1 MSDPRSGEDVAR
13 YNHRS
18 EDLVLHPKG
27 YLHWPGRQRAPWT
40 PFALPPDRAGDA
52 KAYATPAP
60 PLVLAPLHGDL
71 GVVARIGRA
80 TLTLLASPAAIAPL
94 HGGCYA
100 ETYGGFFVDDRDP
113 AVRIG
118 LRLPFGEPAEVLVPR
133 GEALGVL
140 ERLYCAVAPVG
151 YTERPI

>member
-18 EDLVLHPKG
+18 EDLVLHPKS

-71 GVVARIGRA
+71 GLVARIGRT

-94 HGGCYA
+94 HGGWVVVLEA
-100 ETYGGFFVDDRDP
+100 SAGSPHAAGDL
-113 AVRIG
+113 
-118 LRLPFGEPAEVLVPR
+118 LRLPAGVSLPGA
-133 GEALGVL
+133 GIVL
-140 ERLYCAVAPVG
+140 ERLYRAVAPVG